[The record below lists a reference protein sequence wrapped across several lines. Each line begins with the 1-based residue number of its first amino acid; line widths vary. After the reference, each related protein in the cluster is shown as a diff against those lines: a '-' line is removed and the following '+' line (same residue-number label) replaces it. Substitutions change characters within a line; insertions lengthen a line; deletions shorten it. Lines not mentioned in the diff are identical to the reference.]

1 MFGNATALGG
11 LHMTGKYRDKNMLHT
26 RSRHA
31 AWDPH
36 RQVGH
41 GNDENWSVW
50 KVLIRG
56 RSWERTAVSHQVMR
70 PPNSLFLSSLDGS
83 PRHSRPES
91 GLNLNIVLRPQGVD
105 GEDTSSRF
113 EGSSPAGSWLLKGS

>member
-36 RQVGH
+36 REVGH

-70 PPNSLFLSSLDGS
+70 PPNSLFLSSLRRWGGYELS
-83 PRHSRPES
+83 FR
-91 GLNLNIVLRPQGVD
+91 GLVTCRKLAL
-105 GEDTSSRF
+105 
-113 EGSSPAGSWLLKGS
+113 EGLVT